1 MMDYSIRNSLH
12 RDITKV
18 HKFGSIQNNSIKSKD
33 QKNRKE
39 ILKVRSSDT
48 ANILK
53 LITDCKVEGSMEV
66 IKAYRNSIET
76 FQKYVQIDKNKLE
89 K

>member
-1 MMDYSIRNSLH
+1 M
-12 RDITKV
+12 
-18 HKFGSIQNNSIKSKD
+18 
-33 QKNRKE
+33 
-39 ILKVRSSDT
+39 RSSDT

-53 LITDCKVEGSMEV
+53 LITDSKVEGSIEV

-76 FQKYVQIDKNKLE
+76 FQKYVQIDKNKIE